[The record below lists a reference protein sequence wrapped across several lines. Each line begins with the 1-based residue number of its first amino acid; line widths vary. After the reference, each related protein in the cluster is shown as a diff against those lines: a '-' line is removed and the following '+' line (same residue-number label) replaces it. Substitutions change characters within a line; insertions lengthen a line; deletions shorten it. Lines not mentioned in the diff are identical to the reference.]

1 MPKPLHGSTHYV
13 PALDGL
19 RALAV
24 FLVIAYHLNVPAFRG
39 GLLGVG
45 VFFTLSGYL
54 ITLGLMSSQLRHGT
68 MRLSSFW
75 FRRFRRLIPAM
86 LTTVAAVIVISSAL
100 EPDLLSTRGWEA
112 LSSVF
117 YVNNWH
123 NIATGTSYFDRFE
136 GPGPLDHMWSLS
148 IEEQFYLVWPLLLW
162 ALLKVLRKPRLVAAA
177 TVLLAAA
184 SYLLMATL
192 ATPGVDPTRIY
203 EGTDTRAGGLLLG
216 AALAIVVATRR
227 HEHKR
232 ESFGP
237 IVSFLFGAVG
247 IGGIVALSVMI
258 GQNDLA
264 LYRGGILALNLATVC
279 ALIAVLPPKGPWPA
293 LLGCAPLR
301 WLGERSYG
309 IYLWHMP
316 AIYFLPDEWLRDQPV
331 KAGALAVV
339 ISVLL
344 AAVSWSAFEN
354 PIRRDGVVAPW
365 RARRERPL
373 TAWRPVTVGS
383 TITLAATVAIGAPAA
398 LTDSGARGGGAAPA
412 MTLDDGA
419 GRATATTSAPPSS
432 SNSETVEASSWV
444 DAPED
449 TPMSC
454 SEVYHVGDS
463 TSIGMFD
470 AAQLPESA
478 LTASER
484 YLERGAG
491 AVEPSVFGARATTV
505 GWEGDGV
512 VFPSALQSVQE
523 LLAAG
528 VDDGACWVIATGVND
543 AANADAARD
552 YGYDTTGEIETNIR
566 TMVELLDGYRV
577 LWPTAATGN
586 PSNPYYANSNMEEFN
601 ASLRKVAA
609 EHHNVVVFDW
619 AKEARENQD
628 WFLAGDE
635 VHYNAYGNDQRA
647 KRFADALATAF
658 PKGVE
663 VTEIPLNAQVASDG
677 TRNES

>member
-1 MPKPLHGSTHYV
+1 M

-19 RALAV
+19 RTIAV
-24 FLVIAYHLNVPAFRG
+24 FLVIAYHLDVPIFQG

-54 ITLGLMSSQLRHGT
+54 ITLGLMSSKLRDDT

-75 FRRFRRLIPAM
+75 FRRFRRLAPAM
-86 LTTVAAVIVISSAL
+86 LTTVAAVVVLSAAL
-100 EPDLLSTRGWEA
+100 EPDALKTRGLEA

-123 NIATGTSYFDRFE
+123 NIATGASYFDRFQ

-162 ALLKVLRKPRLVAAA
+162 VLLKVLRKPRLVAAA
-177 TVLLAAA
+177 TALLAAA
-184 SYLLMATL
+184 SYLLMAVL

-216 AALAIVVATRR
+216 AALAIVVATRS
-227 HEHKR
+227 HEGKR
-232 ESFGP
+232 ISFGP
-237 IVSFLFGAVG
+237 VASVLIGTVG
-247 IGGIVALSVMI
+247 IGGIVLLSVTI
-258 GQNDLA
+258 GQNDIV
-264 LYRGGILALNLATVC
+264 LYRGGMLALNLATVC
-279 ALIAVLPPKGPWPA
+279 ALIAALPAKGPWPT
-293 LLGCAPLR
+293 LLGCAPMR

-316 AIYFLPDEWLRDQPV
+316 VIYFLPDEWLRDQPV
-331 KAGALAVV
+331 KAGAVAVL

-373 TAWRPVTVGS
+373 AAWRPVTVGS
-383 TITLAATVAIGAPAA
+383 TITLAAIVAIGAPAA
-398 LTDSGARGGGAAPA
+398 LTNSSTNGGGAAPA
-412 MTLDDGA
+412 MTLDGDA
-419 GRATATTSAPPSS
+419 GRATATTSAQPSEEDS
-432 SNSETVEASSWV
+432 ATAEASSWA
-444 DAPED
+444 DAPAD
-449 TPMSC
+449 APMAC

-470 AAQLPESA
+470 EAQLPEGA
-478 LTASER
+478 ETASGR

-512 VFPSALQSVQE
+512 VFPSAVQSVQD

-528 VDDGACWVIATGVND
+528 VDDEACWVIATGVND
-543 AANADAARD
+543 AANAVAARD
-552 YGYDTTGEIETNIR
+552 YGYDTTGEMETNIR

-577 LWPTAATGN
+577 IWPTAATGS
-586 PSNPYYANSNMEEFN
+586 PSNPYYDNSNMEEFN

-609 EHHNVVVFDW
+609 EHRNVVVFDW
-619 AKEARENQD
+619 AQEARAHQD

-635 VHYNAYGNDQRA
+635 VHYNADGNDERA

-658 PKGVE
+658 PQGIDMADV
-663 VTEIPLNAQVASDG
+663 PMNAEVASDG
-677 TRNES
+677 TRREG

>member
-1 MPKPLHGSTHYV
+1 M

-19 RALAV
+19 RTIAV
-24 FLVIAYHLNVPAFRG
+24 FLVIAYHLDVPVFQG

-54 ITLGLMSSQLRHGT
+54 ITLGLMSSKLRDDT

-75 FRRFRRLIPAM
+75 FRRFRRLGPAM
-86 LTTVAAVIVISSAL
+86 LTTVAAVVVLSAAL
-100 EPDLLSTRGWEA
+100 EPDALKTRGWEA
-112 LSSVF
+112 LSSVL

-123 NIATGTSYFDRFE
+123 NIATGASYFDRFQ

-162 ALLKVLRKPRLVAAA
+162 VLLKVLRKPRLVAAA
-177 TVLLAAA
+177 TALLTTA
-184 SYLLMATL
+184 SYLLMAVL

-216 AALAIVVATRR
+216 AALAIVVATRH
-227 HEHKR
+227 HEGKR
-232 ESFGP
+232 VSFGP
-237 IVSFLFGAVG
+237 VASVLIGAVG
-247 IGGIVALSVMI
+247 IGGIVLLSVMI
-258 GQNDLA
+258 GQNDIV
-264 LYRGGILALNLATVC
+264 LYRGGMLALNLATVC
-279 ALIAVLPPKGPWPA
+279 ALIAALPAKGPWPT
-293 LLGCAPLR
+293 LLGCAPMR

-316 AIYFLPDEWLRDQPV
+316 VIYFLPDEWLRDQPV
-331 KAGALAVV
+331 KAGAVAVL

-344 AAVSWSAFEN
+344 AAVSWTAFEN

-365 RARRERPL
+365 RARREQPL
-373 TAWRPVTVGS
+373 EAWRPVTIGS
-383 TITLAATVAIGAPAA
+383 TITLVAIVAIGAPAA
-398 LTDSGARGGGAAPA
+398 LTNSGAHSGNAAPA

-419 GRATATTSAPPSS
+419 GRATASTSAQPPEDESQTPEA
-432 SNSETVEASSWV
+432 NSWA
-444 DAPED
+444 DAPAD
-449 TPMSC
+449 ASMSC

-470 AAQLPESA
+470 EAQLPEGA
-478 LTASER
+478 ETASGR

-512 VFPSALQSVQE
+512 VFPSALQSVQD

-543 AANADAARD
+543 AANAVAARD
-552 YGYDTTGEIETNIR
+552 YGYDTTGEMETNIR
-566 TMVELLDGYRV
+566 TMVDLLDGYRV
-577 LWPTAATGN
+577 MWPTAATGS

-609 EHHNVVVFDW
+609 EHRNVVVFDW
-619 AKEARENQD
+619 AKEARENLE

-635 VHYNAYGNDQRA
+635 VHYNANGNEQRA

-658 PKGVE
+658 PQSVE
-663 VTEIPLNAQVASDG
+663 VTDLPVKAEVSSDG
-677 TRNES
+677 TKREG